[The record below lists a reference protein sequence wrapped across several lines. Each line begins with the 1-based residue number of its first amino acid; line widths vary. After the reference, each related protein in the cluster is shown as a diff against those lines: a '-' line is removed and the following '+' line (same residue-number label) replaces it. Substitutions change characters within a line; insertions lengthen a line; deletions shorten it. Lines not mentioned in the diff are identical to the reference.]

1 VTGLRGTEQS
11 LPIARP
17 VVDPSRN
24 TGGGGR
30 PGPCELFEP
39 PPPPP
44 PPLAEAG
51 ADKARTHMIRIPAA
65 KPPAI
70 RLCNLIMI
78 RLLSSRRRQST
89 PSLLRWLR
97 GPKSGS
103 SAPFAPRRRG
113 RASVTPYSL
122 CTTSSPGSEAV
133 HRLRVVITD
142 PPAHLGRGQ
151 ADSRAW
157 RARKWWKSR
166 GLLPVVRACARQG
179 VLPRNRGKA
188 QYLRDRK
195 PTPSLCFCDPGATRL
210 RPGPGGHSAMEAT
223 APLSGQHPHDA
234 RDSGSGLGAAPRSE
248 FALQRQPKKISS
260 AGRAQPTPTI
270 AQCSG
275 GGGLPPSLQ
284 MQAEVLEL
292 DV

>member
-1 VTGLRGTEQS
+1 MPNAATKHRCHFMACASFRFWRAIRIGRGAGLDGRAAHVATDSDAAAVCLDTDGCRLLNTKRRRLGS
-11 LPIARP
+11 FRVRRFLGRSKMAKAPPNSGPRTTHP
-17 VVDPSRN
+17 PSN
-24 TGGGGR
+24 
-30 PGPCELFEP
+30 
-39 PPPPP
+39 PP

-51 ADKARTHMIRIPAA
+51 AGKARPPMIRIPAA

-122 CTTSSPGSEAV
+122 CTTSSPGREAV
-133 HRLRVVITD
+133 HRLNVVLTD
-142 PPAHLGRGQ
+142 PPPPLARRQ

-195 PTPSLCFCDPGATRL
+195 PTPSLCFSDPGATRR
-210 RPGPGGHSAMEAT
+210 RPGPGGHSAVEAT
-223 APLSGQHPHDA
+223 PPLSGHH
-234 RDSGSGLGAAPRSE
+234 
-248 FALQRQPKKISS
+248 
-260 AGRAQPTPTI
+260 
-270 AQCSG
+270 
-275 GGGLPPSLQ
+275 
-284 MQAEVLEL
+284 
-292 DV
+292 